1 MNRKKFIAG
10 HQQKDDSSF
19 DPNRLLD
26 HLLQEMQLET
36 DEDLCRALNVEA
48 PLILKIRHG
57 ELPVGPSLL
66 IRMNEVFGIN
76 VRDLRRLM
84 GDRRMEYRLI
94 DMQHKRKLL
103 FDTDEAGMPNF
114 VQWS

>member
-1 MNRKKFIAG
+1 MSRKKFIAG
-10 HQQKDDSSF
+10 QQQTDAGGF

-26 HLLQEMQLET
+26 YLLQEMRLET
-36 DEDLCRALNVEA
+36 DDDLCRVLNVEA
-48 PLILKIRHG
+48 PLLLKIRHG

-66 IRMNEVFGIN
+66 IRMNEVFDIN

-84 GDRRMEYRLI
+84 GDRRNEYRLV
-94 DMQHKRKLL
+94 DMQIKRKLL